1 MDSFRD
7 LSGMVYA
14 VDAADHERFA
24 ESKTELDGLLTIEG
38 LSKMPVCV
46 LGNKIDHYN
55 LIS

>member
-24 ESKTELDGLLTIEG
+24 ESKTELDGLLTLEG

>member
-7 LSGMVYA
+7 LSGMVYP

-24 ESKTELDGLLTIEG
+24 ESKTELDGLLAIDV
-38 LSKMPVCV
+38 LPKMPVCV
-46 LGNKIDHYN
+46 LGNKINHYD